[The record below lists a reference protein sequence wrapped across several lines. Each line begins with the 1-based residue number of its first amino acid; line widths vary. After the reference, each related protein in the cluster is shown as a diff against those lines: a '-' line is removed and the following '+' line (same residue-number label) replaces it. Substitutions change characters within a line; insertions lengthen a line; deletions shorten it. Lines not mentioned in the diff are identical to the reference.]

1 MAYEF
6 FLSYTRA
13 NNDVFLKKF
22 FDELSQAIRDLRG
35 LPATADVGFFDQNNI
50 ELGEDWDATIVEAL
64 QTSSV
69 FLAVASPGYFKSEY
83 CGKEWELFRHRIDP
97 GAGAKAP
104 PLLKPIVWIRPKID
118 ELPSSVTRGQLTFGD
133 PQAIHNEKG
142 FKHLLKNLQEH
153 QVAFNNLIEMLAQ
166 EIVDA
171 ADKHPM
177 QRLQAVPQLRYVPSS
192 FVSAARPGQPVPVP
206 VSPTGPKHVRF
217 VYVAANP
224 QDIGQARAVE
234 AYVDA
239 GGADWKPFYPDDL
252 TRIHRLTQNF
262 VSGDDLDFTSEEM
275 AFGTDLLQNIDDAWR
290 KRQIVV
296 LVVDGWS
303 VQWSARYRQLLSQL
317 DSRLDYHWCVFVPRN
332 EKDADATR
340 IRTQIDSVVSQTF
353 DRHAN
358 LAPNPLF
365 YRDNIKSAADLKTQ
379 LRDVL
384 TKLKEEIKKRATVDM
399 PIPAGPSR
407 TVVAGPSS

>member
-50 ELGEDWDATIVEAL
+50 ELGEQWDATIVEAL
-64 QTSSV
+64 QTSNV

-83 CGKEWELFRHRIDP
+83 CGKEWELFRRRIAP
-97 GAGAKAP
+97 GAGAKTP
-104 PLLKPIVWIRPKID
+104 PLVKPIVWIPFNIAS
-118 ELPSSVTRGQLTFGD
+118 LPSGVTDVQLTFGD
-133 PQAIHNEKG
+133 PQALHNQRG

-153 QVAFNNLIEMLAQ
+153 QVAFNNLVEALAR
-166 EIVDA
+166 EIIDA
-171 ADKHPM
+171 ADTHPA
-177 QRLQAVPQLRYVPSS
+177 QRLQAVPQLRDLPSS
-192 FVSAARPGQPVPVP
+192 FDATARPGQPAVP

-224 QDIGQARAVE
+224 QEIGTARTVD

-275 AFGTDLLQNIDDAWR
+275 AFGADLLQNIDDAWK

-303 VQWSARYRQLLSQL
+303 VQWNAKYRQVLSQL

-332 EKDADATR
+332 EKDGDSAR
-340 IRTQIDSVVSQTF
+340 IRAQIDSVVSQTF

-365 YRDNIKSAADLKTQ
+365 YRDNIKSAADLKAQ

-384 TKLKEEIKKRATVDM
+384 TKLKEEIKKRAPVDM

-407 TVVAGPSS
+407 TVVAGPSG